1 VVAWRRRRKRPTSPM
16 SSPPLEEE
24 EGREEL
30 GTGRVGEGESVLA
43 WEGERVPLSRRARM
57 GRVVAETKGRRLQLH
72 LSS

>member
-1 VVAWRRRRKRPTSPM
+1 VEEEEKEKEATSPV
-16 SSPPLEEE
+16 PPPPEEE

-43 WEGERVPLSRRARM
+43 WERERVPLSRRVRM